1 MPVQVMVLKELPG
14 PEEAYMFAAFLTGKE
29 KLRLNA
35 TALLIKKHLEDPSNS
50 YRRELLEFKFKNQL
64 LIPEEIGMVMEMLK
78 QVTEKD
84 RERIEDIL
92 RNHPASREMAER
104 IRNEGRAEVISKYL
118 DRKYGQKAADL
129 HQNIYK
135 ISDLETLDYLLE
147 ELFAANT
154 LEEARVVIN
163 DRLEKLN
170 Q

>member
-1 MPVQVMVLKELPG
+1 
-14 PEEAYMFAAFLTGKE
+14 
-29 KLRLNA
+29 
-35 TALLIKKHLEDPSNS
+35 
-50 YRRELLEFKFKNQL
+50 
-64 LIPEEIGMVMEMLK
+64 MLK

-104 IRNEGRAEVISKYL
+104 IRNEGKEEGRAEGRAEGRTEVISKYL
-118 DRKYGQKAADL
+118 DRRYGQKATDL
-129 HQNIYK
+129 HQKIYK

-154 LEEARVVIN
+154 LEEARVVID